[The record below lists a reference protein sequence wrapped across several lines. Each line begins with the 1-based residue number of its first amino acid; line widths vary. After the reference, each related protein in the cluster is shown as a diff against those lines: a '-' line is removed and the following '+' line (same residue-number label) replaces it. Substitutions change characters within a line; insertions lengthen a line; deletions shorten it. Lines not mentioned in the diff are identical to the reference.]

1 MKERM
6 DSSTEQ
12 KPPRVCRRV
21 RSKGTP
27 GVRYDAAVE
36 WETGF
41 ESTATFWC
49 VSTGE
54 CVGPDDDLVHPHVCG
69 EGRVCFRPPTD
80 ELAEGSRILE

>member
-1 MKERM
+1 M

-27 GVRYDAAVE
+27 GVRYDAAVA

-41 ESTATFWC
+41 VSTATFWC

-54 CVGPDDDLVHPHVCG
+54 CVGPDDDLVHPHACG

-80 ELAEGSRILE
+80 EPEEEALLLE

>member
-1 MKERM
+1 M
-6 DSSTEQ
+6 DSNTEQ

-41 ESTATFWC
+41 VSTATFWC

-54 CVGPDDDLVHPHVCG
+54 CVGPDDDQVHPHVCG
-69 EGRVCFRPPTD
+69 EGRVCFRPPRD
-80 ELAEGSRILE
+80 ESAEEARILE